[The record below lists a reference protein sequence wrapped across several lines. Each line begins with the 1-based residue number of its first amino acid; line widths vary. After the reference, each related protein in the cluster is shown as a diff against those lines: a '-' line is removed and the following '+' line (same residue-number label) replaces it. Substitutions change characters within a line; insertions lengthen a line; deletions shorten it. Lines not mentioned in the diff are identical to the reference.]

1 MGGLQNGLGSLKKT
15 KSLALMEMNTIPCLS
30 TSTSR
35 QKLDPHIVTQQ
46 RKRTLK
52 IEKLLHIS
60 QLIEEHV
67 PLHNRKC
74 FTKQLS
80 QITLNT
86 LQDKHENFNKIRVK
100 ILLI

>member
-1 MGGLQNGLGSLKKT
+1 VGSRTGLDSLEKT
-15 KSLALMEMNTIPCLS
+15 KSLALMEMNTIPWLS

-46 RKRTLK
+46 GKST
-52 IEKLLHIS
+52 IEIERMLYIS
-60 QLIEEHV
+60 QTIEEHV
-67 PLHNRKC
+67 PLHNGKC

-80 QITLNT
+80 QITLDI

-100 ILLI
+100 IVLI